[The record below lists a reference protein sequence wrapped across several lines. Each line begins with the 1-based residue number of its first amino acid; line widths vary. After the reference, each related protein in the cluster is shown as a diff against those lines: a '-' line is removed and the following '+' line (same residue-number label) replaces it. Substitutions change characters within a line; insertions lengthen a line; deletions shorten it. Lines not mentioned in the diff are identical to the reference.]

1 LDDTSQNQNSRLESF
16 ETGSPKSKGSKK
28 KGRRVSQRKELA
40 VVTLGA
46 VAAIAGISGFLAA
59 SPPSGDVLDTGYE
72 TPTFSTPEE
81 IPRTGQEHARQEPAP
96 APSWSPSP
104 PKGPPAA
111 ESRGS

>member
-1 LDDTSQNQNSRLESF
+1 LDDTSQNQNPRLESF

-46 VAAIAGISGFLAA
+46 VAAIAGVSGFLAA
-59 SPPSGDVLDTGYE
+59 SPPSGAVAETGYE
-72 TPTFSTPEE
+72 TPALSTPEGT
-81 IPRTGQEHARQEPAP
+81 PWTGQERAQQEPAP

-104 PKGPPAA
+104 SQGPPAA